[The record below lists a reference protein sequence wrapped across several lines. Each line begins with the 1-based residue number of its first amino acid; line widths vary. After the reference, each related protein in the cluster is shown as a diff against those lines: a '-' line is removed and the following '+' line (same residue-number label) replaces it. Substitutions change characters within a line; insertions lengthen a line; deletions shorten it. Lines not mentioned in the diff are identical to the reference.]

1 MKRVGQE
8 RKRESQLSEP
18 EKALLARSFAG
29 ARQEVGEEEIE
40 YVLKKGRSRFEDWK
54 KAPRVM
60 RMVYRQ
66 AKLLYLMLRDWWN
79 DEYELPWRVV
89 AAITACLLY
98 VLNPFDLIPD
108 FIPVLGAIDD
118 LFVVGLT
125 IALIRADL
133 RRYCRANDLD
143 PAEYGL

>member
-1 MKRVGQE
+1 MKKNDK
-8 RKRESQLSEP
+8 KRGLSEV
-18 EKALLARSFAG
+18 EKALLERSFAE
-29 ARQEVGEEEIE
+29 ARKDVGEEEIE
-40 YVLKKGRSRFEDWK
+40 YVLKKGESKFEDWTR
-54 KAPRVM
+54 APSIM
-60 RMVYRQ
+60 QSVYRQ

-108 FIPVLGAIDD
+108 FIPIIGAIDD

>member
-1 MKRVGQE
+1 MKPDKQ
-8 RKRESQLSEP
+8 KRGLSEE
-18 EKALLARSFAG
+18 EKALLERSFEE
-29 ARQEVGEEEIE
+29 ARKEVGNEEIE
-40 YVLKKGRSRFEDWK
+40 YVLKKGRSKFEDWT
-54 KAPRVM
+54 KAPSIM
-60 RMVYRQ
+60 QAVYRQ

-133 RRYCRANDLD
+133 RRYCRKNDLD
-143 PAEYGL
+143 PSEYGL

>member
-1 MKRVGQE
+1 MKKT
-8 RKRESQLSEP
+8 KRGLSEA
-18 EKALLARSFAG
+18 EKELLERSFTE
-29 ARQEVGEEEIE
+29 ARKDVGEEEIE
-40 YVLKKGRSRFEDWK
+40 YVLKKGESKFEDWR
-54 KAPRVM
+54 KARGVM
-60 RMVYRQ
+60 QSVYRQ

-108 FIPVLGAIDD
+108 FIPILGYIDD

-125 IALIRADL
+125 IALIRTDL
-133 RRYCRANDLD
+133 RRYCRAKDLD
-143 PAEYGL
+143 PSEYGL

>member
-1 MKRVGQE
+1 MESDKNKRD
-8 RKRESQLSEP
+8 LSVE
-18 EKALLARSFAG
+18 EKALLEKSFAE
-29 ARQEVGEEEIE
+29 ARKVVGDEEIE
-40 YVLKKGRSRFEDWK
+40 YVLKKGGSKFEDWK
-54 KAPRVM
+54 KATGLM
-60 RMVYRQ
+60 QKVYRQ

-133 RRYCRANDLD
+133 RRYCRKNDLD
-143 PAEYGL
+143 PSEYGL

>member
-1 MKRVGQE
+1 MMKSDKN
-8 RKRESQLSEP
+8 KRGLSEE
-18 EKALLARSFAG
+18 EKGFLERSFAE
-29 ARQEVGEEEIE
+29 ARQDVGEEDIE
-40 YVLKKGRSRFEDWK
+40 YVLKKGGGRFEDWT
-54 KAPRVM
+54 KATGLM
-60 RMVYRQ
+60 QTVYRQ
-66 AKLLYLMLRDWWN
+66 DKLLYLMLRDWWN

-133 RRYCRANDLD
+133 RRYCRKNDLD
-143 PAEYGL
+143 PSEYGL